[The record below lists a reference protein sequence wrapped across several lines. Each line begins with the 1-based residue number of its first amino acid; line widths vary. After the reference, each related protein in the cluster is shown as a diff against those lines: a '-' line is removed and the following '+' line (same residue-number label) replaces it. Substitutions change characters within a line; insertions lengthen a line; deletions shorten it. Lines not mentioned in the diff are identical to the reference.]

1 MVALY
6 ARPKQLAVA
15 AGKQVWEVGEEEG
28 EGAQLQRAHA
38 LIRTQDAEMAELRG
52 RNAQLAERLISMV
65 KGAGVEG
72 GAEGGGKGGAG
83 AVQEADLEAAA
94 EVC

>member
-38 LIRTQDAEMAELRG
+38 LIRTQVSPR
-52 RNAQLAERLISMV
+52 
-65 KGAGVEG
+65 
-72 GAEGGGKGGAG
+72 
-83 AVQEADLEAAA
+83 AVQPNTMQYRQCMVSHYITLQIVQYITMHCHVVMFSNTSVRFTSNAM
-94 EVC
+94 

>member
-1 MVALY
+1 
-6 ARPKQLAVA
+6 
-15 AGKQVWEVGEEEG
+15 
-28 EGAQLQRAHA
+28 
-38 LIRTQDAEMAELRG
+38 MAELRG

-94 EVC
+94 EGC